1 MSESEEPGAICH
13 SFRPDRATYLR
24 DHAWM
29 AAAAMA
35 AGMGILWLLGN
46 PHVWTGAVGGLA
58 AIGLRAW
65 YLASEELAARWDM
78 TDSRLTGPGGRSIG
92 LDEIRSLNSVM
103 SAVQI
108 VTHSGDKHLI
118 KYQAD
123 RADTRQRIEAAR
135 GGPLA

>member
-1 MSESEEPGAICH
+1 MPEQTPSEPVSH
-13 SFRPDRATYLR
+13 TFRPDHATYLR

-29 AAAAMA
+29 AAIAMA

-46 PHVWTGAVGGLA
+46 PDVWTGAIGGLA

-78 TDSRLTGPGGRSIG
+78 TESRLTGPSGRSIRLAEISAVNG
-92 LDEIRSLNSVM
+92 LL

-108 VTHSGDKHLI
+108 VTESGDKHLI

-123 RADTRQRIEAAR
+123 KATTRRLIDSAR
-135 GGPLA
+135 RGVPS